1 MSKKTNSAAHVAA
14 TEIVRWLTALVVS
27 AVLLLGAV
35 CLYNTATER
44 PEGTVYT
51 GSAQGMFCQIEA
63 EITVSEGKIVDVTL
77 TGAEETPALGGKVL
91 EEMPAKIVEA
101 QSADVDG
108 MTGATVTTDAVKAA
122 VNDALAQ
129 AGLKDAA

>member
-27 AVLLLGAV
+27 AALLLGAV

-63 EITVSEGKIVDVTL
+63 KITVSEGKIVDVTL
-77 TGAEETPALGGKVL
+77 TGAEETP
-91 EEMPAKIVEA
+91 
-101 QSADVDG
+101 
-108 MTGATVTTDAVKAA
+108 GAGR
-122 VNDALAQ
+122 Q
-129 AGLKDAA
+129 GAGRNARQNCE

>member
-27 AVLLLGAV
+27 AALLLGAV

-51 GSAQGMFCQIEA
+51 GSAQGMFCRIEA

-91 EEMPAKIVEA
+91 EEMPAKILDA
-101 QSADVDG
+101 QSTDVDG

>member
-1 MSKKTNSAAHVAA
+1 MSKKTNSAAHVAV

-27 AVLLLGAV
+27 AALLLGAV
-35 CLYNTATER
+35 SLYNTATER